1 LGTYKQLNSDPDSL
15 QPTQTRASNGGV
27 PSSIRQMPTHT
38 ISVRG
43 ILFDMDGVLISST
56 GADERCWLRW
66 AKHHHMEGAFSLQ
79 STHGRRALD
88 TLRAI
93 RPDLDPVIEQR
104 RLEDYD
110 AEDHSGLII
119 LPGVEKL
126 LASLPADRWT
136 IVTSATVRLLE
147 GRLGYAKLPMPAVLV
162 SADKVANGKPHPEIA
177 RPRTGRLSGHRRL
190 TRRRRLRQSRGL
202 PCAGRTVVAPAIR
215 AHRSRLVRRLTR
227 TSHRDP
233 PARRHHR
240 HSSRQLGS
248 RIAAPIKSVILNA
261 TEGGVRDLLYLPF
274 DTGAKRRSANA
285 TALTMSGFA
294 RKICCRFVAKG

>member
-1 LGTYKQLNSDPDSL
+1 MNAPHAIIRKM
-15 QPTQTRASNGGV
+15 
-27 PSSIRQMPTHT
+27 SSHT

-56 GADERCWLRW
+56 AADERCWLRW
-66 AKHHHMEGAFSLQ
+66 AKHHSMEGTFSLQ

-119 LPGVEKL
+119 LPGVEQL

-147 GRLGYAKLPMPAVLV
+147 GRLNFAGLPIPAVLV
-162 SADKVANGKPHPEIA
+162 PAEKVDNGKPHPE
-177 RPRTGRLSGHRRL
+177 P
-190 TRRRRLRQSRGL
+190 
-202 PCAGRTVVAPAIR
+202 
-215 AHRSRLVRRLTR
+215 
-227 TSHRDP
+227 
-233 PARRHHR
+233 
-240 HSSRQLGS
+240 
-248 RIAAPIKSVILNA
+248 
-261 TEGGVRDLLYLPF
+261 YL
-274 DTGAKRRSANA
+274 TGAKLLGF
-285 TALTMSGFA
+285 TAADCLVIEDSPAGIASGKAAGCKVLAVLSSHTQAELTGA
-294 RKICCRFVAKG
+294 DWFVDSLDQVTAEQLPDGSLRIHFEPMDAPREA

>member
-1 LGTYKQLNSDPDSL
+1 MS
-15 QPTQTRASNGGV
+15 
-27 PSSIRQMPTHT
+27 THT
-38 ISVRG
+38 IFVRG

-147 GRLGYAKLPMPAVLV
+147 GRLGYAKLPMPSVLV
-162 SADKVANGKPHPEIA
+162 SADKVANGKPHPE
-177 RPRTGRLSGHRRL
+177 P
-190 TRRRRLRQSRGL
+190 
-202 PCAGRTVVAPAIR
+202 
-215 AHRSRLVRRLTR
+215 
-227 TSHRDP
+227 
-233 PARRHHR
+233 
-240 HSSRQLGS
+240 
-248 RIAAPIKSVILNA
+248 
-261 TEGGVRDLLYLPF
+261 YL
-274 DTGAKRRSANA
+274 TGAKLLGLAPADCLVIEDSPAGVASGKAAGCRVLAVLSSHPQSEL
-285 TALTMSGFA
+285 TAA
-294 RKICCRFVAKG
+294 DWFVASLEQVTATPQPDGTVSIHLDTIHLDT

>member
-1 LGTYKQLNSDPDSL
+1 MPSL
-15 QPTQTRASNGGV
+15 
-27 PSSIRQMPTHT
+27 T
-38 ISVRG
+38 ITVRG

-66 AKHHHMEGAFSLQ
+66 AKHHGMEGTFALQ

-88 TLRAI
+88 TLRVL

-119 LPGVEKL
+119 LPGVETL

-162 SADKVANGKPHPEIA
+162 SADMVANGKPHPE
-177 RPRTGRLSGHRRL
+177 P
-190 TRRRRLRQSRGL
+190 
-202 PCAGRTVVAPAIR
+202 
-215 AHRSRLVRRLTR
+215 
-227 TSHRDP
+227 
-233 PARRHHR
+233 
-240 HSSRQLGS
+240 
-248 RIAAPIKSVILNA
+248 
-261 TEGGVRDLLYLPF
+261 YL
-274 DTGAKRRSANA
+274 TGAKLLGLAPADCLVIEDSPAGVASGKAAGCRVLAVLSSHPQSEL
-285 TALTMSGFA
+285 TAA
-294 RKICCRFVAKG
+294 DWFVASLEQVSVASQPDGTLGIRLDI